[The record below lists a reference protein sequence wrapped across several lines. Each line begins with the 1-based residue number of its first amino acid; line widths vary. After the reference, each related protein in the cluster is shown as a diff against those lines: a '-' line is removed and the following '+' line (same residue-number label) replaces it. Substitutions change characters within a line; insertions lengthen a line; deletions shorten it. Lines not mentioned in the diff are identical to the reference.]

1 MSYALVI
8 KRLDM
13 KEQDSVASAGSDN
26 FSVISWKNFIDYAS
40 AEKSDN
46 MQNRGKSEVSRKY
59 SWLLGQF
66 FTHS

>member
-1 MSYALVI
+1 
-8 KRLDM
+8 M

-59 SWLLGQF
+59 SWDNFLL
-66 FTHS
+66 TLELWLASTV